1 MRRTLEPLLRP
12 SAALIL
18 VQPVLIAA
26 SLFVYL
32 EGWRRDFRV
41 PLWFS
46 IDSLF
51 YLMQAKSTIDNGWW
65 WFNPLIGVPFG
76 LDNLSF
82 PANGNVDQAIVWL
95 ASVPIANALTA
106 INVAWMLMVVLS
118 GLAAMW
124 CLRKLHVTPMS
135 SFVAGTLFALTPY
148 ALYKNL
154 AHFGMAVYLIPFVCA
169 AALQLASGRLPERGY
184 LRGPGLLITAGC
196 ALLAFNYVYYPFF
209 GCFFIAVA
217 TAIGFATYR
226 QRRIVRAG
234 VLLLAVLASC
244 TLINLAPSLR
254 SWAVH
259 GQPFILVEKVPAHAE
274 MFGLKIRTLV
284 SPVLPHWFPPFRK
297 WTEAEV
303 KAQFPLENENTWS
316 RLGMVGSVGFLGLL
330 CLLLVPWAAQRLR
343 AGPLL
348 VAGSQLSMAGLLLA
362 TVGGFGSLFSLLVT
376 TDIRGYSRI
385 CPFIEFFALAAVAM
399 ALDAGLRS
407 RRMRLAVSAVVLALG
422 LADQQGAA
430 AQMNYEY
437 PKNVAELST
446 VTRLVRQLESRL
458 PDGAQVLQLP
468 FRLYMD
474 EWANP
479 RMPPFEHFKLYLVS
493 KKLRWSYPA
502 FSNQQLEWQVAAAA
516 LPHAQLP
523 SRIAGEGFAAIVID
537 RAGYDDNGAA
547 IAAEIGAAVSAA
559 DIIAQTDRYIAFDI
573 RPLAGALDAAAPRL
587 PTAPSLA
594 TAGMPPCGTA
604 PLIGIDQIGTTRGL
618 DGPRPIRISG
628 RRSVKVVGWAVDQGR
643 EAAAAGVDIA
653 VDEAS
658 FPSIYKWERAD
669 VAQHFNR
676 PAYRYSG
683 FTADIPRGRLGRG
696 QHRLAIRAA
705 AATRE
710 CYYES
715 APIEILVE

>member
-12 SAALIL
+12 SAALTL

-32 EGWRRDFRV
+32 QGWRRDFRV

-65 WFNPLIGVPFG
+65 WFNPRLGVPFG
-76 LDNLSF
+76 LDNLAF

-95 ASVPIANALTA
+95 ASVPIANALAA
-106 INVAWMLMVVLS
+106 INAAWMLMVVLS

-124 CLRKLHVTPMS
+124 CLRKLQVTPMS

-154 AHFGMAVYLIPFVCA
+154 AHFGMAVYLIPFACA

-217 TAIGFATYR
+217 TAIGFATFR
-226 QRRIVRAG
+226 QWRIVRAG
-234 VLLLAVLASC
+234 VLLLAVLTGC

-284 SPVLPHWFPPFRK
+284 SPVMPHWFPPFRK

-316 RLGMVGSVGFLGLL
+316 RLGMVGSVGFLGLIG
-330 CLLLVPWAAQRLR
+330 LLMVPRAAERLR

-348 VAGSQLSMAGLLLA
+348 VAGGQLSMAGLLLA

-407 RRMRLAVSAVVLALG
+407 RRMRLAVSAVVLGLG

-437 PKNVAELST
+437 PKNAAELST
-446 VTRLVRQLESRL
+446 VEGLVRQLESRL

-493 KKLRWSYPA
+493 GKLRWSYPA

-516 LPHAQLP
+516 VPYAQLP
-523 SRIAGEGFAAIVID
+523 SRLAREGFAAIVIA

-547 IAAEIGAAVSAA
+547 IAAEIGSVLSAA
-559 DIIAQTDRYIAFDI
+559 DIIAETDRYIAFDI
-573 RPLAGALDAAAPRL
+573 RPLAGALDATAPRL
-587 PTAPSLA
+587 PTAPALA
-594 TAGMPPCGTA
+594 TAGLPPCGAA
-604 PLIGIDQIGTTRGL
+604 PLIGIDQIGPTRGL
-618 DGPRPIRISG
+618 EGPRPIRITG

-643 EAAAAGVDIA
+643 EAAVAGVDIA
-653 VDEAS
+653 VDEVS
-658 FPSIYKWERAD
+658 FPSIYQWERAD

-676 PAYRYSG
+676 PAYRFSG
-683 FTADIPRGRLGRG
+683 FTADIPRGKIGKG